1 MTMGVSMAGEEKVWK
16 THTLFS
22 VLLLTSLL
30 LTVCWSELVTW
41 SILVANESGKYS
53 LPVFLGRDK

>member
-1 MTMGVSMAGEEKVWK
+1 MAGEEKVCK

-22 VLLLTSLL
+22 MLLPTSLL
-30 LTVCWSELVTW
+30 FTVCWSELVTW
-41 SILVANESGKYS
+41 SILVAKESGKYS

>member
-1 MTMGVSMAGEEKVWK
+1 MAGEEKVWK

-41 SILVANESGKYS
+41 SILVVNESGKYS